1 MNNMTIYQTK
11 VYTYSGRTPAENGVY
26 GNLQTLIN
34 KMYITKSALRD
45 SMGITTYVSR
55 TDVLEDN
62 TSTTKKLFT
71 MEFWGMSCLIIF
83 KNETI
88 KNELESDLLS
98 YLSDRLSE
106 FNTNTK
112 KFTIESEI
120 RSLTAQKLLM
130 N

>member
-11 VYTYSGRTPAENGVY
+11 VYTYSRTPTDEGIY

-45 SMGITTYVSR
+45 SMGITTYVSK
-55 TDVLEDN
+55 TDILEDN
-62 TSTTKKLFT
+62 TSITKKLFT

-112 KFTIESEI
+112 KFTIESEVC
-120 RSLTAQKLLM
+120 SLIAQKLLM
-130 N
+130 Q